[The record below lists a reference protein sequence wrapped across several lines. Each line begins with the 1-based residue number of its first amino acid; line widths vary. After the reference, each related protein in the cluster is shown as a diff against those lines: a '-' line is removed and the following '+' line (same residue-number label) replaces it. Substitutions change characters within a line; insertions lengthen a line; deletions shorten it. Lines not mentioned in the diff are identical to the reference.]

1 MIGHRLTERTS
12 PSRFSSR
19 ERTRTQTTPQK
30 SSTSQ
35 PMKSRRFSLSAP
47 QRGSKLDFLKST
59 IIPHPPLPQSFLEA
73 QQTSSRRESNETGSA
88 TNIDGH
94 LSATNNHNVNADE
107 HVFGGPSCIS
117 RTCVGTSAG
126 RNQEQYI
133 EKGRRVSSE
142 GVRVAQTGFSE
153 HVYGESLDHE
163 RTPRRPTVHTR
174 IRTKEGETNV
184 EDYDGSPRTPKTPQR
199 TRRSRG
205 FSLSSAISSR
215 ALKAKSIIL
224 GRPSGQDTEP
234 RLPGYLSPEVS
245 TQHRE
250 PILRE
255 EAISPVGSSVGC
267 ADYEPDLVLDNISFA
282 HTRTSGVA
290 SSAVS
295 SAQSEAL
302 ARNLSEPTGGVHI
315 IVTEGI
321 EGDES
326 VTYATGEEMEDEA
339 DETARIEAREEER
352 GFMRALGLEF
362 DEIARRVT
370 TD

>member
-1 MIGHRLTERTS
+1 M
-12 PSRFSSR
+12 
-19 ERTRTQTTPQK
+19 
-30 SSTSQ
+30 
-35 PMKSRRFSLSAP
+35 
-47 QRGSKLDFLKST
+47 
-59 IIPHPPLPQSFLEA
+59 
-73 QQTSSRRESNETGSA
+73 
-88 TNIDGH
+88 
-94 LSATNNHNVNADE
+94 
-107 HVFGGPSCIS
+107 
-117 RTCVGTSAG
+117 
-126 RNQEQYI
+126 
-133 EKGRRVSSE
+133 
-142 GVRVAQTGFSE
+142 
-153 HVYGESLDHE
+153 
-163 RTPRRPTVHTR
+163 
-174 IRTKEGETNV
+174 
-184 EDYDGSPRTPKTPQR
+184 
-199 TRRSRG
+199 
-205 FSLSSAISSR
+205 
-215 ALKAKSIIL
+215 
-224 GRPSGQDTEP
+224 
-234 RLPGYLSPEVS
+234 
-245 TQHRE
+245 
-250 PILRE
+250 
-255 EAISPVGSSVGC
+255 GC